1 MLCYIC
7 LLIHVYA
14 YVFIVWVILTIAFA
28 TIAISDIELSFCLLY
43 ISIYADLYN
52 LLLYCT
58 ILCYI
63 VYEYRPMHPDI
74 ILCIVIY
81 YC

>member
-1 MLCYIC
+1 MLINSGISMC
-7 LLIHVYA
+7 VYSVA
-14 YVFIVWVILTIAFA
+14 FTTIV
-28 TIAISDIELSFCLLY
+28 ISDIELSFCLLY
-43 ISIYADLYN
+43 ISIYVDLYT
-52 LLLYCT
+52 LLLYCI

-63 VYEYRPMHPDI
+63 VYECRPIHPDI